1 MHDLRGFPSLRRTRN
16 LYLGALIETVRDQ
29 TRIVDLKLVNR
40 VLIHITSSAVGA
52 MPYRYTFLGAA
63 GPYGCQC
70 SIQPRCNRRIRP
82 CPKHRFLFRPP
93 VRRAPPHT
101 KDASFVPRLADAA

>member
-1 MHDLRGFPSLRRTRN
+1 MRGLRGLPSL
-16 LYLGALIETVRDQ
+16 GP
-29 TRIVDLKLVNR
+29 RIMDLKQVNR
-40 VLIHITSSAVGA
+40 VLIHITSSAARA

-63 GPYGCQC
+63 GTHGGQC
-70 SIQPRCNRRIRP
+70 SIQPRGNRRIRP

-101 KDASFVPRLADAA
+101 